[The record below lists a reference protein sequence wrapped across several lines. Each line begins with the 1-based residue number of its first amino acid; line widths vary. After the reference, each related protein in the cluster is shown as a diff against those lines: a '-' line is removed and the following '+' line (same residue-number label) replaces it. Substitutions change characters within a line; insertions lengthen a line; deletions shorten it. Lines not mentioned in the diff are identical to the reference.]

1 VNSYYSETTITNLLN
16 LSDDYDMKK
25 SQIFKGKTA
34 WITGAS
40 SGIGES
46 LVYELVR
53 RGSNVIA
60 SSIDAEGLERVK
72 AGCTGKSEMVH
83 CYPFDLAETSAI
95 HLVVKQVIEKAGKID
110 YLFNIGG
117 ISQRA
122 RIDETPLWLDRKIFE
137 INYFGTIALT
147 KAVLPYMVTQQSGH
161 ILATSSISGRF
172 GFPLRSAYSASKQAL
187 HGFFETLYLENK
199 INNIRV
205 SVIIP
210 GRVRTAISLHALD
223 SEGKEHGKLDDGQ
236 ANGISPEKAAEII
249 IKGMLKNKRE
259 ILVGKNE
266 LIMLHIRRYFPWLF
280 FRIADKIKA

>member
-1 VNSYYSETTITNLLN
+1 MKNDNLF
-16 LSDDYDMKK
+16 S
-25 SQIFKGKTA
+25 GKVA

-46 LVYELVR
+46 LVLEFAR
-53 RGSNVIA
+53 RGATVIA
-60 SSIDAEGLERVK
+60 SSNDSAGIDRVK
-72 AGCTGKSEMVH
+72 AACGDNSSKVH
-83 CYPFDLAETSAI
+83 CVPFDLSDTSGI
-95 HLVVKQVIEKAGKID
+95 TEIVEKQLNISGRID
-110 YLFNIGG
+110 FLLNIGG

-147 KAVLPYMVTQQSGH
+147 KAVLPYMVKQQSGH

-199 INNIRV
+199 KFNIRS

-210 GRVRTAISLHALD
+210 GRVRTAISIHALN
-223 SEGKEHGKLDDGQ
+223 SEGKEHGKLDEGQ
-236 ANGISPEKAAEII
+236 AKGILPEKAAEII
-249 IKGMLKNKRE
+249 IRGIVRNKRE

-266 LIMLHIRRYFPWLF
+266 LFLLHIRRYFPWLF
-280 FRIADKIKA
+280 FRIADKISST

>member
-1 VNSYYSETTITNLLN
+1 
-16 LSDDYDMKK
+16 MKK
-25 SQIFKGKTA
+25 DKLFTGKVA

-40 SGIGES
+40 SGIGEA
-46 LVYELVR
+46 LVHEFVS
-53 RGSNVIA
+53 RGTIVIA
-60 SSIDAEGLERVK
+60 SSNDMQGLEKVK
-72 AGCTGKSEMVH
+72 AECRDKSVMVH
-83 CYPFDLAETSAI
+83 CIPFDLAETSGI
-95 HLVVKQVIEKAGKID
+95 DKIVEQQVNAFGKID
-110 YLFNIGG
+110 FLLNIGG

-147 KAVLPYMVTQQSGH
+147 KAVLPYMVRQKSGH

-199 INNIRV
+199 KYNIKS

-210 GRVRTAISLHALD
+210 GRVRTSISFHALD
-223 SEGKEHGKLDDGQ
+223 AEGKEHGKLDDGL
-236 ANGISPEKAAEII
+236 AKGISPARAADTI
-249 IKGMLKNKRE
+249 IKGIIRNRRE

-280 FRIADKIKA
+280 FRIADKVKSM

>member
-1 VNSYYSETTITNLLN
+1 MFI
-16 LSDDYDMKK
+16 
-25 SQIFKGKTA
+25 GKVA

-46 LVYELVR
+46 LVYKFVSM
-53 RGSNVIA
+53 GATVVA
-60 SSIDAEGLERVK
+60 SSNNLPGLEKVK
-72 AGCTGKSEMVH
+72 AACADKSTMVH
-83 CYPFDLAETSAI
+83 CVPFDLADTSG
-95 HLVVKQVIEKAGKID
+95 IEKIVEQQISALGRMD
-110 YLFNIGG
+110 FLLNIGG
-117 ISQRA
+117 ISQRS

-147 KAVLPYMVTQQSGH
+147 KAILPYMIRQQSGH

-199 INNIRV
+199 QFHINS

-210 GRVRTAISLHALD
+210 GRVRTAISLHALN

-236 ANGISPEKAAEII
+236 AKGILPARAAEII
-249 IKGMLKNKRE
+249 INGILRNKRE
-259 ILVGKNE
+259 ILVGKSE

-280 FRIADKIKA
+280 FRIADKIKNT

>member
-1 VNSYYSETTITNLLN
+1 
-16 LSDDYDMKK
+16 MKK
-25 SQIFKGKTA
+25 EKLFAGKVA

-46 LVYELVR
+46 LVHEFVL
-53 RGSNVIA
+53 RGARVIA
-60 SSIDAEGLERVK
+60 SSNDIGGLERVK
-72 AGCTGKSEMVH
+72 TECSPNSEMVY
-83 CYPFDLAETSAI
+83 CVPFDLADTTGIDKIVEE
-95 HLVVKQVIEKAGKID
+95 QVSTFGRID
-110 YLFNIGG
+110 YLLNIGG
-117 ISQRA
+117 VSQRA

-147 KAVLPYMVTQQSGH
+147 KAVLPVMIRQNSGH

-199 INNIRV
+199 KFNINA

-210 GRVRTAISLHALD
+210 GRVRTSISLHALD
-223 SEGKEHGKLDDGQ
+223 SSGREHGKLDDGQ
-236 ANGISPEKAAEII
+236 AKGLLPEQAAEII

-259 ILVGKNE
+259 ILVGKSE
-266 LIMLHIRRYFPWLF
+266 MLMLHIRRYCPWLF
-280 FRIADKIKA
+280 FRIADKIKTM